1 MKKKF
6 VLLFTLTLVV
16 FSSCDVLQDV
26 ADIALSDTA
35 QTTTPSLTEGEVASG
50 LKEALTLGITNAVNT
65 TSITDGFLNNVNIR
79 LPFPEDAIK
88 VREKA
93 ISWGMENKINQFE
106 ETLNHA
112 AEEACKEALP
122 IFKNA
127 IVSMSIQDAFGIL
140 NGGDGAATKYLKAN
154 TTVQLSS
161 AFLPKVE
168 AAIEK
173 VQLTRYWE
181 PIISKY
187 NTFQKFNGGTQIN
200 ADLNAYVTDKAIDGL
215 FFMVEKEENKIRKDP
230 LARVTDI
237 LQKVFGSLDNN

>member
-1 MKKKF
+1 MQTETCVYVVMLIKDQHVVFTRKKTGQTIIYIVTRLLMRLTLHWQKKF
-6 VLLFTLTLVV
+6 VLLFTLTSVV

-35 QTTTPSLTEGEVASG
+35 QQTTPSLTEGEVASG

-127 IVSMSIQDAFGIL
+127 IVSMSIQVHLEF
-140 NGGDGAATKYLKAN
+140 
-154 TTVQLSS
+154 
-161 AFLPKVE
+161 
-168 AAIEK
+168 
-173 VQLTRYWE
+173 
-181 PIISKY
+181 
-187 NTFQKFNGGTQIN
+187 
-200 ADLNAYVTDKAIDGL
+200 
-215 FFMVEKEENKIRKDP
+215 
-230 LARVTDI
+230 
-237 LQKVFGSLDNN
+237 

>member
-1 MKKKF
+1 M
-6 VLLFTLTLVV
+6 TSVV

-106 ETLNHA
+106 G
-112 AEEACKEALP
+112 
-122 IFKNA
+122 
-127 IVSMSIQDAFGIL
+127 VSSIIIMGHQ
-140 NGGDGAATKYLKAN
+140 NGGFIEVLLCDLVGIITFYFKKTTFVIIEYFTKY
-154 TTVQLSS
+154 
-161 AFLPKVE
+161 
-168 AAIEK
+168 
-173 VQLTRYWE
+173 R
-181 PIISKY
+181 
-187 NTFQKFNGGTQIN
+187 GGIK
-200 ADLNAYVTDKAIDGL
+200 L
-215 FFMVEKEENKIRKDP
+215 R
-230 LARVTDI
+230 
-237 LQKVFGSLDNN
+237 